1 MKKELIKKICFAVG
15 LSMVF
20 GTFPFDTINTVS
32 AKETSTQ
39 KKVLMVIAPKD
50 FEDCEVVDP

>member
-15 LSMVF
+15 LSLVL
-20 GTFPFDTINTVS
+20 GTFTFDTVNTVY

-50 FEDCEVVDP
+50 FEDCEVVYS